1 MLNAFSG
8 AAASSSVTPG
18 SAHGEASRMRLALVG
33 LIESLSQIDR
43 YDTGPAES
51 PCSYHPTCL
60 TLAGQPGVRECGD
73 SIPDGSLLVSMRGL
87 TTPGARMTYADADST
102 RATWGCPH
110 LPDLPGKVAARHRG
124 MHLLFDREN
133 RESLAG
139 ECAQIRPWSTI
150 ALTTRTA
157 WSSSRSPVTR
167 TSMTMSPSARIACTV
182 PQPLYDCD

>member
-1 MLNAFSG
+1 MI
-8 AAASSSVTPG
+8 TPLRGLPGFFEPHQSCRDSEEPVRPELADGLDVECLLQRGGVLLGDARERPRG
-18 SAHGEASRMRLALVG
+18 SIQNVLERLVLVG

-43 YDTGPAES
+43 YDTCPAES

-87 TTPGARMTYADADST
+87 TTPGAGMTYADADST

-110 LPDLPGKVAARHRG
+110 LPDLPGNVAARHRG

-133 RESLAG
+133 PRES
-139 ECAQIRPWSTI
+139 RW
-150 ALTTRTA
+150 
-157 WSSSRSPVTR
+157 
-167 TSMTMSPSARIACTV
+167 
-182 PQPLYDCD
+182 